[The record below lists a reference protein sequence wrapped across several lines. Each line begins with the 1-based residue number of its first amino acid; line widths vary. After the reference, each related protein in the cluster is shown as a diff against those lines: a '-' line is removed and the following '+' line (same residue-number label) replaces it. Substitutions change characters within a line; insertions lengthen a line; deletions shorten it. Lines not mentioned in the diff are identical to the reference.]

1 MRVQYILSEQ
11 EVKRAR
17 DRLKQLRHVA
27 LLSRDS
33 GHMEDNREYYLRAQ
47 GFKEALV
54 ILGIV
59 KEDDRYTS

>member
-1 MRVQYILSEQ
+1 MKVQYVLSEQ
-11 EVKRAR
+11 EIQRAK

-54 ILGIV
+54 ILGVV
-59 KEDDRYTS
+59 KEDK

>member
-1 MRVQYILSEQ
+1 MRIQYMLSEQ
-11 EVKRAR
+11 EIQRAK

-47 GFKEALV
+47 GFKEALT
-54 ILGIV
+54 ILGIM
-59 KEDDRYTS
+59 KEEQR

>member
-1 MRVQYILSEQ
+1 MKVQYILSEQ
-11 EVKRAR
+11 EVQKAK

-27 LLSRDS
+27 LLSRDA

-47 GFKEALV
+47 GFKEALI

-59 KEDDRYTS
+59 KDKDV

>member
-11 EVKRAR
+11 EIKKAR
-17 DRLKQLRHVA
+17 DRLNQLKHIA
-27 LLSRDS
+27 LLSRDA

-47 GFKEALV
+47 GFKEALM

-59 KEDDRYTS
+59 KEDR

>member
-1 MRVQYILSEQ
+1 MRIQYVLTEQ
-11 EVKRAR
+11 EIQRAK

-59 KEDDRYTS
+59 KEDR